1 MSERLVWGIFNN
13 KVTYFLKFNE
23 ATIVNLLFY
32 HSPEWITDTF
42 HCQCIKCKNGI
53 MLYFYKKAYKFN
65 SRNISQ
71 YVNWENLDNGRKQKR
86 NELRNLG
93 IQNRV
98 WTSDKNISPLVVNYT
113 TVRYY
118 SVVRD
123 GVAVIWFRYLCT
135 VYPHRFY
142 RENNSPKK

>member
-13 KVTYFLKFNE
+13 KVAYFLKFNE
-23 ATIVNLLFY
+23 ATTMNLLFY
-32 HSPEWITDTF
+32 HSAKWINRY
-42 HCQCIKCKNGI
+42 ISLSMYYIYKCKNRI
-53 MLYFYKKAYKFN
+53 MLKKAYKFN

-71 YVNWENLDNGRKQKR
+71 YVNWENLDNSRKQKR

-98 WTSDKNISPLVVNYT
+98 WPSDKNISPLVVNYT

-123 GVAVIWFRYLCT
+123 GVAVI
-135 VYPHRFY
+135 
-142 RENNSPKK
+142 

>member
-1 MSERLVWGIFNN
+1 MESCFI
-13 KVTYFLKFNE
+13 
-23 ATIVNLLFY
+23 
-32 HSPEWITDTF
+32 
-42 HCQCIKCKNGI
+42 
-53 MLYFYKKAYKFN
+53 FYKKAYKFN

-98 WTSDKNISPLVVNYT
+98 WPSDKNISPLVVNYT

-123 GVAVIWFRYLCT
+123 GVAVI
-135 VYPHRFY
+135 
-142 RENNSPKK
+142 